1 MRGTEDGIVNR
12 YVDPHPPSHTLLI
25 PRHRS
30 RLYNEK
36 AYVLSRGFVR
46 RALEIPLGGLEA
58 EIGWFYYTN
67 GKLKKVLDD
76 ARALIAKSQKGEE
89 ETEAE
94 RERAV
99 PRLSGGGIITLER
112 TLAKLQALLDAHPAS
127 GTR

>member
-1 MRGTEDGIVNR
+1 MCCD
-12 YVDPHPPSHTLLI
+12 L
-25 PRHRS
+25 S

-46 RALEIPLGGLEA
+46 RALEIPLGSLEA
-58 EIGWFYYTN
+58 EINWFYYTN

-89 ETEAE
+89 ETEAD

-112 TLAKLQALLDAHPAS
+112 TLVKLQAQLDGHPPAPS
-127 GTR
+127 RAQS